1 MKESQVREHINK
13 GWIRA
18 IVTFEIVGKPA
29 KHVEESL
36 TGYIE
41 NIKKDERI
49 IVLRDEREHS
59 QKVDNG
65 LYSAICEMESLFKNL
80 ETLTWLAINFSP
92 ASIEIIAPDDFDIPS
107 RDITNWLNDLL
118 ANLHEVSGTMRAHKN
133 SADHLTVAINQ
144 LIQNSTLLA
153 TRQGPKTAQEIS
165 DAIGVG
171 HDQLAPFLQHLREK
185 GRLVESD
192 GLYSFVPPGAV
203 ALKQPTMAIQNNA
216 PSQAQKKE
224 TKAAKKKKRR

>member
-1 MKESQVREHINK
+1 MKESQVREHISK

-29 KHVEESL
+29 KHVEDSL
-36 TGYIE
+36 TGYID

-49 IVLRDEREHS
+49 IVLRDERERS

-65 LYSAICEMESLFKNL
+65 LYSAISEIEAIFKNL

-133 SADHLTVAINQ
+133 SADHLTVAVNQ
-144 LIQNSTLLA
+144 LIQNSVLLA
-153 TRQGPKTAQEIS
+153 TRQGPKTAQEIG

-171 HDQLAPFLQHLREK
+171 SEQLAPFLQHLREK
-185 GRLVESD
+185 GRIMENK

-203 ALKQPTMAIQNNA
+203 ALKQQSMTIQNNTS
-216 PSQAQKKE
+216 PQTQKKDA
-224 TKAAKKKKRR
+224 KSAKKKKR

>member
-1 MKESQVREHINK
+1 MKESQVREHISK

-36 TGYIE
+36 TGYID
-41 NIKKDERI
+41 NIKKDDRI

-65 LYSAICEMESLFKNL
+65 LYSAISEIEAIFKNL

-144 LIQNSTLLA
+144 LIQNAVLLA
-153 TRQGPKTAQEIS
+153 TRQGPKNAQEIG

-171 HDQLAPFLQHLREK
+171 HEQLAPFLQRLREK
-185 GRLVESD
+185 GRLTENN

-203 ALKQPTMAIQNNA
+203 ALKQPSMTIQNNA
-216 PSQAQKKE
+216 PTQRKE
-224 TKAAKKKKRR
+224 TRATKKKKKQ